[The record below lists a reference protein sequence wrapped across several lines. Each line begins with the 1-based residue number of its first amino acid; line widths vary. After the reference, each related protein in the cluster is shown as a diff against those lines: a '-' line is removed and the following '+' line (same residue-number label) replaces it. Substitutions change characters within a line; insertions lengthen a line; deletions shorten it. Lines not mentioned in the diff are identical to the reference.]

1 MEPSC
6 DFEHSLAGRRL
17 LPAGQINN
25 NVEAAMKP
33 VQSVSATQHYNPL
46 TNLGQEA
53 SCSHEISGITQ
64 TEGMQAT
71 AATEQL
77 TTARV
82 RDITAA
88 AKVIPDGTTVMSRK
102 PEDLSQLQ
110 TAYLAAK
117 NAPTHPD
124 LYLKLCETFR
134 VHDERH
140 ASEGHENICAKT
152 MTARID
158 DDAIRVMA
166 YASRGMHGGDVN
178 NFLKFS
184 FNSGLPNPISSAL
197 PSMLTFGASSF
208 IGAVHGPWSGFG
220 SALAFAVAKPFMA
233 GGIQPAIVSL
243 CDNIRGRNAPT
254 VLAKGEVNDEIWLDA
269 AAQTLEGLNEDTR
282 RALTSFGDAVQA
294 AITSVGIRDPKFL
307 ETDEGLESFFDHL
320 SDTHF
325 NCLREALEG
334 VNNALQNT
342 APQTRESL
350 RALEEASRPN
360 MLEQRET
367 TLKAEFS
374 NLRQKEGNDWQRI
387 PRSLRASGGTLTSG
401 LSGLKR
407 DEIPTRMNPA
417 LDRKSHFEGLNALAS
432 PAVGTSYA
440 AAISLLQSPMA
451 GLDERNKQKFNVKAA
466 IVFYDAF
473 TPEGKQRYLA
483 GEEMDPDRDVDQAKL
498 RGVFTSVSEYM
509 VKSTQE
515 NLKQRQKV
523 LGVEISEAGH
533 ALNALPE
540 NTSSITPPEIR
551 AKVERY
557 KALSADMSAVTQA
570 IREGNPNFLTDLPD
584 GEVKKAFDDCVNSG
598 GMHVLENMTK
608 VKYAKQGELK
618 AQWTQ
623 KVSTDVSMF
632 GLAGQFTPSIVNK
645 LAAAI
650 CGGAGHIPN
659 AVVGFLGAY
668 SLAASFI
675 GAQTQFA
682 AINAKNN
689 FREGNPKPTSLE
701 TFMRGNLAPV
711 MQASANRHSQH
722 ALQGAEQAIST
733 ARQALNSSLGQNLR
747 RRPSVLFHKYQ

>member
-1 MEPSC
+1 M
-6 DFEHSLAGRRL
+6 
-17 LPAGQINN
+17 
-25 NVEAAMKP
+25 
-33 VQSVSATQHYNPL
+33 
-46 TNLGQEA
+46 
-53 SCSHEISGITQ
+53 
-64 TEGMQAT
+64 
-71 AATEQL
+71 
-77 TTARV
+77 
-82 RDITAA
+82 
-88 AKVIPDGTTVMSRK
+88 
-102 PEDLSQLQ
+102 
-110 TAYLAAK
+110 
-117 NAPTHPD
+117 
-124 LYLKLCETFR
+124 
-134 VHDERH
+134 
-140 ASEGHENICAKT
+140 
-152 MTARID
+152 
-158 DDAIRVMA
+158 
-166 YASRGMHGGDVN
+166 
-178 NFLKFS
+178 
-184 FNSGLPNPISSAL
+184 
-197 PSMLTFGASSF
+197 
-208 IGAVHGPWSGFG
+208 
-220 SALAFAVAKPFMA
+220 
-233 GGIQPAIVSL
+233 
-243 CDNIRGRNAPT
+243 
-254 VLAKGEVNDEIWLDA
+254 
-269 AAQTLEGLNEDTR
+269 
-282 RALTSFGDAVQA
+282 
-294 AITSVGIRDPKFL
+294 
-307 ETDEGLESFFDHL
+307 FFDHL

-325 NCLREALEG
+325 NGLREALEG

-401 LSGLKR
+401 LSGLKK

-440 AAISLLQSPMA
+440 AAISLLQSPIA

-540 NTSSITPPEIR
+540 NTSSISAPEIR

-747 RRPSVLFHKYQ
+747 RRPSARTQQE